1 MPNPLF
7 SRYSQ
12 GENRVTAST
21 LAVFERIS
29 FALVERILQTLCQEQ
44 NLSLLTIKN
53 QFKPKN
59 AGSIPDG
66 IIKASLKVFFLSSC
80 EDISHT
86 IHLNQD
92 IRNDLSNAA
101 GKPIAFTMG
110 QRYVSLANLNKNPQT
125 TTELMS
131 G

>member
-66 IIKASLKVFFLSSC
+66 
-80 EDISHT
+80 
-86 IHLNQD
+86 
-92 IRNDLSNAA
+92 
-101 GKPIAFTMG
+101 KPIAFTMG

-125 TTELMS
+125 TAELMS

>member
-59 AGSIPDG
+59 A
-66 IIKASLKVFFLSSC
+66 
-80 EDISHT
+80 
-86 IHLNQD
+86 
-92 IRNDLSNAA
+92 AA
-101 GKPIAFTMG
+101 GKPVAFTMG
-110 QRYVSLANLNKNPQT
+110 QRYVSLANLNKHPQT